1 MAQRLGIDS
10 YSLRSQGWDAFQFL
24 EYSAKIGLDN
34 VHFSERRNLESLDP
48 EYLRRLRQRANEL
61 ELAIEIGFGSF
72 DKHARGFRADLGSG
86 EQQMIEYV
94 EAAAVVGSPVVRCYL
109 GAQTERNGEVPF
121 EQHVEECLR
130 VLRAAAPAA
139 RKHGVKIAVENHGGV
154 DLLGRELRWL
164 IEEAGPDYVGACLDT
179 GNGTYGGEDPLIT
192 TEQVAEYAVS
202 THVRD
207 SAVWA
212 TEDGAMAQWTVLGEG
227 NTDLKKILAILREKA
242 PDCPIDLEI
251 ITGTPP
257 APVPY
262 KDPKSSFWDMYPKML
277 ARDFASYVAMAEDGQ
292 RRGLGPRQQVVIQR
306 GAAEP
311 PPGWIEQQLR
321 DFETSVAYAKKELG
335 LGVRG
340 R

>member
-34 VHFSERRNLESLDP
+34 VHFSERRNLDSLDA
-48 EYLRRLRQRANEL
+48 EYLKRLRRRADEL
-61 ELAIEIGFGSF
+61 GVVIEIGFGSF
-72 DKHARGFRADLGSG
+72 DKYANGFRADLGSG

-94 EAAAVVGSPVVRCYL
+94 EAAAVVGSPVVRCFL
-109 GAQTERNGEVPF
+109 GAQGERNGPMPF
-121 EQHVEECLR
+121 ERHLEECLR

-154 DLLGRELRWL
+154 DLLARELRWL

-179 GNGTYGGEDPLIT
+179 GNPCYGGENPVVS
-192 TEQVAEYAVS
+192 TELLAEYAVS

-207 SAVWA
+207 TAVWA
-212 TEDGAMAQWTVLGEG
+212 TEAGAMAQWTVLGEG
-227 NTDLKKILAILREKA
+227 NADLKHCLAILAEKA
-242 PDCPIDLEI
+242 PHCPVDLEI
-251 ITGTPP
+251 ITGTSP

-262 KDPKSSFWDMYPKML
+262 GDPDSGFWDMYPKML
-277 ARDFASYVAMAEDGQ
+277 ARDFARFVAMAEDG
-292 RRGLGPRQQVVIQR
+292 RRRELGPRDQVVIQR
-306 GAAEP
+306 GAPEP
-311 PPGWIEQQLR
+311 PPGWVEQQVR
-321 DFETSVAYAKKELG
+321 DFETSVEYAKRVLG

>member
-48 EYLRRLRQRANEL
+48 EYLKRLRRRADEL

-72 DKHARGFRADLGSG
+72 DKYARGFRADLGSG
-86 EQQMIEYV
+86 ERQMIEYV
-94 EAAAVVGSPVVRCYL
+94 EAAAVVGSPVVRCFL
-109 GAQTERNGEVPF
+109 GSQTEREGEAPF
-121 EQHVEECLR
+121 EQHLQECLR

-179 GNGTYGGEDPLIT
+179 GNGTYGGEDPLVT

-212 TEDGAMAQWTVLGEG
+212 TEDGAMAQWTVLGQG
-227 NTDLKKILAILREKA
+227 NTDLKRILAILAEKA
-242 PDCPIDLEI
+242 PECPVDLEI
-251 ITGTPP
+251 ITGSAP
-257 APVPY
+257 ASVPF
-262 KDPKSSFWDMYPKML
+262 KDPHSPFWSKYPGML
-277 ARDFASYVAMAEDGQ
+277 ARDFTSFVAMAEDGR
-292 RRGLGPRQQVVIQR
+292 RRGLGPREQVVWRPNDQ
-306 GAAEP
+306 P
-311 PPGWIEQQLR
+311 PPREWVEQQLR
-321 DFETSVAYAKKELG
+321 DFETSVDYAKRELG